1 MRLPVVRWFFSLP
14 ASIFY
19 CLAAS
24 SIYDALDSPKGI
36 PAAVALLA
44 ELLAPTGIALW
55 LLADAR
61 QRGRSL
67 PYDAGTFFFVAWPIL
82 APIYL
87 FSTRGWRAFAVFG
100 WFLLLY
106 LGAAFFYHFL
116 YYLWAAFQ

>member
-1 MRLPVVRWFFSLP
+1 MVRWFFSLP

-24 SIYDALDSPKGI
+24 SIYDTLDSTKG
-36 PAAVALLA
+36 ASVAFLA
-44 ELLAPTGIALW
+44 GLLAPTGIALW

-67 PYDAGTFFFVAWPIL
+67 PYDAGTFFFLAWPIL

-100 WFLLLY
+100 WFLLLN
-106 LGAAFFYHFL
+106 LGAAFFYTVL